1 MTTNYVKCSGIEN
14 TLCRLPVGNAWELLL
29 LKRGEEKI
37 EVRID
42 LDTKVPFRYRFSFP
56 VLVMI

>member
-29 LKRGEEKI
+29 LKRGEENI

-42 LDTKVPFRYRFSFP
+42 LDTKVRLGTVSVFP
-56 VLVMI
+56 YSS

>member
-29 LKRGEEKI
+29 LKRGEENI

-42 LDTKVPFRYRFSFP
+42 LGTKVRLGTVSVFP
-56 VLVMI
+56 YSS

>member
-29 LKRGEEKI
+29 LKRGEENI

-42 LDTKVPFRYRFSFP
+42 LDTKVRLGTVSVFP
-56 VLVMI
+56 CLS

>member
-29 LKRGEEKI
+29 LKRGEENI

-42 LDTKVPFRYRFSFP
+42 LDTKVRLGTVSVFP
-56 VLVMI
+56 

>member
-1 MTTNYVKCSGIEN
+1 MKINYIKCSGIEN

-29 LKRGEEKI
+29 LKREEENI

-42 LDTKVPFRYRFSFP
+42 LDTKVRLGTVSVFP
-56 VLVMI
+56 CSS